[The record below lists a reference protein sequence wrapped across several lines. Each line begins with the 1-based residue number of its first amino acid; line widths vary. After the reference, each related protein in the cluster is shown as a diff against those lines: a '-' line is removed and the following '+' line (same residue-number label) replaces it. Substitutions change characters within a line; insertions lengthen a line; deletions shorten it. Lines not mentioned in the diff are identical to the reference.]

1 VLLGLTTD
9 QKLGLA
15 GTAAVFIA
23 FALVTAL
30 LIPRYRPD
38 FPGRKGVGLFV
49 VVTLLLTVAMIGA
62 VVVFA
67 SEDEG
72 AEAAGHVETELTE
85 TETGPTETETGP
97 TETET
102 GPAETET
109 GPAETET
116 GQTETT
122 PPATTAP
129 EDEAPTGDP
138 AAGKAL
144 FASNGC
150 GGCHTF
156 EAAGTTGA
164 VGPNLDEALEGKDA
178 EFVHQSIVE
187 PNAEVAEGY
196 NPGVMP
202 SFQQLSEDQVNDLVA
217 FLTQS

>member
-1 VLLGLTTD
+1 MLLGLTTD

-38 FPGRKGVGLFV
+38 FPGRKGLGLFI

-102 GPAETET
+102 ETGPTETET
-109 GPAETET
+109 GPTE
-116 GQTETT
+116 T

-129 EDEAPTGDP
+129 EEEAPAGDP
-138 AAGKAL
+138 AAGEAL

-156 EAAGTTGA
+156 EAAGSSGA

>member
-1 VLLGLTTD
+1 MLLGLTTD

-23 FALVTAL
+23 FSLVTAL

-38 FPGRKGVGLFV
+38 FPGRKGLGLFV

-97 TETET
+97 
-102 GPAETET
+102 
-109 GPAETET
+109 AETET

-129 EDEAPTGDP
+129 EEEAPAGDA

-156 EAAGTTGA
+156 EAAGSTGA
-164 VGPNLDEALEGKDA
+164 VGPNLDEVLEGKDA

>member
-15 GTAAVFIA
+15 GTAAVFIG

-38 FPGRKGVGLFV
+38 FPGRKGIGLFI
-49 VVTLLLTVAMIGA
+49 VVTLLLTVAMLGA

-67 SEDEG
+67 AEDEG
-72 AEAAGHVETELTE
+72 AEAAGHVETELTD
-85 TETGPTETETGP
+85 TETGP

-109 GPAETET
+109 G
-116 GQTETT
+116 QTETT
-122 PPATTAP
+122 RTATTT
-129 EDEAPTGDP
+129 EEEAQAGDP

-150 GGCHTF
+150 AGCHTF
-156 EAAGTTGA
+156 EAAGSTGA

-196 NPGVMP
+196 NAGVMP

>member
-15 GTAAVFIA
+15 GTAAVFIG

-38 FPGRKGVGLFV
+38 FPGRKGLGLFI
-49 VVTLLLTVAMIGA
+49 VVTLLLTVAMLGA

-85 TETGPTETETGP
+85 TETSP

-109 GPAETET
+109 GPAETT
-116 GQTETT
+116 
-122 PPATTAP
+122 PATTAEEEEP
-129 EDEAPTGDP
+129 AGDP

-156 EAAGTTGA
+156 EAAGSSGA

>member
-1 VLLGLTTD
+1 MLLGLTTD

-30 LIPRYRPD
+30 VIPRYRPD

-49 VVTLLLTVAMIGA
+49 VVTLLLMVAMIGA

-85 TETGPTETETGP
+85 TETRPT
-97 TETET
+97 
-102 GPAETET
+102 ETET

-122 PPATTAP
+122 PPATTA
-129 EDEAPTGDP
+129 EEEAPAGDP

-150 GGCHTF
+150 SGCHTF
-156 EAAGTTGA
+156 EAAGSTGA
-164 VGPNLDEALEGKDA
+164 VGPNLDEALQGKDA
-178 EFVHQSIVE
+178 AFVHQSIVE

-196 NPGVMP
+196 NAGVMP

>member
-1 VLLGLTTD
+1 MLLGLTTD

-23 FALVTAL
+23 FALITAL
-30 LIPRYRPD
+30 VIPRYRPD

-49 VVTLLLTVAMIGA
+49 VVTLLLMVAMIGA

-97 TETET
+97 
-102 GPAETET
+102 
-109 GPAETET
+109 AETET

-122 PPATTAP
+122 PPSTTA
-129 EDEAPTGDP
+129 EEEAPAGDP

-150 GGCHTF
+150 SGCHTF
-156 EAAGTTGA
+156 EAAGSTGA
-164 VGPNLDEALEGKDA
+164 VGPNLDEALQGKDA
-178 EFVHQSIVE
+178 AFVHQSIVE

-196 NPGVMP
+196 NAGVMP
-202 SFQQLSEDQVNDLVA
+202 SFQQLSEKQVNDLVA

>member
-23 FALVTAL
+23 FSLVTAL

-38 FPGRKGVGLFV
+38 FPGRKGLGLFV

-97 TETET
+97 
-102 GPAETET
+102 
-109 GPAETET
+109 AETET

-129 EDEAPTGDP
+129 EEEAPAGDP

-156 EAAGTTGA
+156 EAAGSTGA
-164 VGPNLDEALEGKDA
+164 VGPNLDEVLEGKDA

>member
-49 VVTLLLTVAMIGA
+49 VVTLLLMVAMIGA

-72 AEAAGHVETELTE
+72 AEAAGHAETELTE
-85 TETGPTETETGP
+85 TETGPT
-97 TETET
+97 
-102 GPAETET
+102 ETET

-129 EDEAPTGDP
+129 EEEAPAGDP

-150 GGCHTF
+150 SGCHTF
-156 EAAGTTGA
+156 EAAGSTGA
-164 VGPNLDEALEGKDA
+164 VGPNLDEVLEGKDA

-196 NPGVMP
+196 NAGVMP

>member
-1 VLLGLTTD
+1 MLLGLTTD

-49 VVTLLLTVAMIGA
+49 VVTLLITVAMIGA

-72 AEAAGHVETELTE
+72 AEAAGQTETELTE
-85 TETGPTETETGP
+85 TGPA
-97 TETET
+97 ETET

-116 GQTETT
+116 GETETT

-129 EDEAPTGDP
+129 EEEAPAGDP

-150 GGCHTF
+150 AGCHTF
-156 EAAGTTGA
+156 EAAGSTGA
-164 VGPNLDEALEGKDA
+164 VGPNLDESLEGKDA
-178 EFVHQSIVE
+178 AYVQQSIVE

-202 SFQQLSEDQVNDLVA
+202 SFQQLSEDQLNDLVV

>member
-1 VLLGLTTD
+1 MLLGLTTD

-23 FALVTAL
+23 FALVTSL
-30 LIPRYRPD
+30 LIPRYRPN
-38 FPGRKGVGLFV
+38 FPGRKGLGLFI
-49 VVTLLLTVAMIGA
+49 VVTLLLMVAMLGA

-72 AEAAGHVETELTE
+72 AEAAGHAETTQTETTE
-85 TETGPTETETGP
+85 TETETETET

-102 GPAETET
+102 ETTETET
-109 GPAETET
+109 ETTET
-116 GQTETT
+116 A
-122 PPATTAP
+122 PATTAEEEP
-129 EDEAPTGDP
+129 AGDP
-138 AAGKAL
+138 AAGEAL

-156 EAAGTTGA
+156 EAAGSTGA

-178 EFVHQSIVE
+178 AFVHQSIVE
-187 PNAEVAEGY
+187 PNADVAEGY
-196 NPGVMP
+196 AAGVMP
-202 SFQQLSEDQVNDLVA
+202 SFQQLSEEQVNDLVA

>member
-30 LIPRYRPD
+30 VIPRYRPD

-49 VVTLLLTVAMIGA
+49 VVTLLLMVAMLGA

-97 TETET
+97 
-102 GPAETET
+102 
-109 GPAETET
+109 AETET

-129 EDEAPTGDP
+129 EEEAPAGDP
-138 AAGKAL
+138 AAGEAL

-156 EAAGTTGA
+156 EAAGSTGA

-178 EFVHQSIVE
+178 EYVHQSIVE
-187 PNAEVAEGY
+187 PDAEVAEGY
-196 NPGVMP
+196 NAGVMP

>member
-9 QKLGLA
+9 QKLGLG

-23 FALVTAL
+23 FALITAL

-49 VVTLLLTVAMIGA
+49 VVTLLLTVAMLGA

-67 SEDEG
+67 AEDEG
-72 AEAAGHVETELTE
+72 AEAAGHTETQQTE
-85 TETGPTETETGP
+85 TETGP
-97 TETET
+97 
-102 GPAETET
+102 
-109 GPAETET
+109 
-116 GQTETT
+116 TETT

-129 EDEAPTGDP
+129 EEETPAGDP
-138 AAGKAL
+138 AAGEAL

-150 GGCHTF
+150 GSCHTF

-164 VGPNLDEALEGKDA
+164 VGPNLDESLEGKDA
-178 EFVHQSIVE
+178 AYVHQSIVE

-196 NPGVMP
+196 TAGVMP

>member
-15 GTAAVFIA
+15 GTAAVFIG

-38 FPGRKGVGLFV
+38 FPGRKGIGLFI
-49 VVTLLLTVAMIGA
+49 VVTLLLTVAMLGA
-62 VVVFA
+62 VAVFA
-67 SEDEG
+67 AEDEG
-72 AEAAGHVETELTE
+72 AEAAGHVETELTD
-85 TETGPTETETGP
+85 TETGPTETG
-97 TETET
+97 
-102 GPAETET
+102 T

-116 GQTETT
+116 GQTETST
-122 PPATTAP
+122 TATTAP
-129 EDEAPTGDP
+129 EEEAQAGDP

-150 GGCHTF
+150 AGCHTF
-156 EAAGTTGA
+156 EAAGSTGA

-196 NPGVMP
+196 NAGVMP

>member
-1 VLLGLTTD
+1 MLLGLTTD

-23 FALVTAL
+23 FSLVTAL

-49 VVTLLLTVAMIGA
+49 VVTLLLMVAMIGA

-97 TETET
+97 
-102 GPAETET
+102 
-109 GPAETET
+109 AETET

-122 PPATTAP
+122 PPATTA
-129 EDEAPTGDP
+129 EEEAPAGDP

-156 EAAGTTGA
+156 EAAGSTGA
-164 VGPNLDEALEGKDA
+164 VGPNLDEALQGKDA

-196 NPGVMP
+196 NAGVMP

>member
-49 VVTLLLTVAMIGA
+49 VVTLLLMVAMIGA

-72 AEAAGHVETELTE
+72 AEAAGHAETELTE
-85 TETGPTETETGP
+85 TETGPT
-97 TETET
+97 
-102 GPAETET
+102 ETET

-129 EDEAPTGDP
+129 EEEAPAGDP

-150 GGCHTF
+150 SGCHTF
-156 EAAGTTGA
+156 EAAGSTGA
-164 VGPNLDEALEGKDA
+164 VGPNLDEVLEGKDA

-196 NPGVMP
+196 NAGVMP
-202 SFQQLSEDQVNDLVA
+202 SFEQLSEDQVNDLVA

>member
-49 VVTLLLTVAMIGA
+49 VVTLLITVAMIGA

-72 AEAAGHVETELTE
+72 AEAAGQTETELTE
-85 TETGPTETETGP
+85 TRPAETQTGPA
-97 TETET
+97 ETET

-116 GQTETT
+116 GETETT

-129 EDEAPTGDP
+129 EEEAPAGDP

-150 GGCHTF
+150 AGCHTF
-156 EAAGTTGA
+156 EAAGSTGA
-164 VGPNLDEALEGKDA
+164 VGPNLDESLEGKDA
-178 EFVHQSIVE
+178 AYVQQSIVE

-196 NPGVMP
+196 NAGVMP

-217 FLTQS
+217 FLTQR

>member
-1 VLLGLTTD
+1 MLLGLTTD

-15 GTAAVFIA
+15 GTAAVFIG

-30 LIPRYRPD
+30 MIPRYRPD
-38 FPGRKGVGLFV
+38 FPGRKGLGLFI
-49 VVTLLLTVAMIGA
+49 VVTLLLTVAMLGA

-67 SEDEG
+67 AEDEG
-72 AEAAGHVETELTE
+72 AEAAEHAETQQTE

-97 TETET
+97 TETT
-102 GPAETET
+102 
-109 GPAETET
+109 
-116 GQTETT
+116 
-122 PPATTAP
+122 PATTAP
-129 EDEAPTGDP
+129 EEEEPAGDP
-138 AAGKAL
+138 AAGKTL

-156 EAAGTTGA
+156 EAAGSTGA

-187 PNAEVAEGY
+187 PNAQVAEGF

>member
-38 FPGRKGVGLFV
+38 FPGRKGLGLFI
-49 VVTLLLTVAMIGA
+49 VVTLLLMVARLGA

-85 TETGPTETETGP
+85 TGP
-97 TETET
+97 
-102 GPAETET
+102 
-109 GPAETET
+109 
-116 GQTETT
+116 TETT

-129 EDEAPTGDP
+129 
-138 AAGKAL
+138 
-144 FASNGC
+144 
-150 GGCHTF
+150 
-156 EAAGTTGA
+156 
-164 VGPNLDEALEGKDA
+164 
-178 EFVHQSIVE
+178 
-187 PNAEVAEGY
+187 
-196 NPGVMP
+196 
-202 SFQQLSEDQVNDLVA
+202 
-217 FLTQS
+217 

>member
-23 FALVTAL
+23 FSLVTAL

-38 FPGRKGVGLFV
+38 FPGRKGLGLFV

-62 VVVFA
+62 VVAFA

-97 TETET
+97 SETET
-102 GPAETET
+102 GP
-109 GPAETET
+109 
-116 GQTETT
+116 TETT
-122 PPATTAP
+122 PPATTATD
-129 EDEAPTGDP
+129 EEAPVGDP
-138 AAGKAL
+138 AAGEAL

-156 EAAGTTGA
+156 EAAGSTGA
-164 VGPNLDEALEGKDA
+164 VGPNLDEVLAGKDA
-178 EFVHQSIVE
+178 AFVHQSIVE

>member
-15 GTAAVFIA
+15 GTAAVFIG

-38 FPGRKGVGLFV
+38 FPGRKGIGLFI
-49 VVTLLLTVAMIGA
+49 VVTLLLTVAMLGA

-67 SEDEG
+67 AEDEG
-72 AEAAGHVETELTE
+72 AEAAGHVETELTD
-85 TETGPTETETGP
+85 TETGP

-109 GPAETET
+109 G
-116 GQTETT
+116 QTEATT
-122 PPATTAP
+122 TATTAT
-129 EDEAPTGDP
+129 EEEAQAGDP

-150 GGCHTF
+150 AGCHTF
-156 EAAGTTGA
+156 EAAGSTGA

-196 NPGVMP
+196 NAGVMP

>member
-1 VLLGLTTD
+1 MLLGLTTD

-30 LIPRYRPD
+30 VIPRYRPD

-49 VVTLLLTVAMIGA
+49 VVTLLLMVAMIGA

-72 AEAAGHVETELTE
+72 AEATGHVETELTE

-97 TETET
+97 
-102 GPAETET
+102 
-109 GPAETET
+109 AETET

-122 PPATTAP
+122 PPTTTAEEETP
-129 EDEAPTGDP
+129 AGDP

-150 GGCHTF
+150 SGCHTF
-156 EAAGTTGA
+156 EAAGSTGA
-164 VGPNLDEALEGKDA
+164 VGPNLDEALQGKDA
-178 EFVHQSIVE
+178 AFVHQSIVE

-196 NPGVMP
+196 NAGVMP
-202 SFQQLSEDQVNDLVA
+202 SFQQLSEEQVNDLVA

>member
-1 VLLGLTTD
+1 MLLGLTTD

-38 FPGRKGVGLFV
+38 FPGRKGVGLFI

-85 TETGPTETETGP
+85 TETGP
-97 TETET
+97 
-102 GPAETET
+102 A
-109 GPAETET
+109 
-116 GQTETT
+116 ETT

-129 EDEAPTGDP
+129 EEEAPAGDP

-156 EAAGTTGA
+156 EAAGSTGA
-164 VGPNLDEALEGKDA
+164 VGPNLDEALQGKDA
-178 EFVHQSIVE
+178 EYVHQSIVE
-187 PNAEVAEGY
+187 PNADVAEGY
-196 NPGVMP
+196 AAGVMP
-202 SFQQLSEDQVNDLVA
+202 SFQQLSEAQVNDLVA
-217 FLTQS
+217 FLTQR

>member
-1 VLLGLTTD
+1 MLLGLTTD

-30 LIPRYRPD
+30 VIPRYRPD

-49 VVTLLLTVAMIGA
+49 VVTLLLMVAMIGA

-97 TETET
+97 
-102 GPAETET
+102 
-109 GPAETET
+109 AETET

-122 PPATTAP
+122 PPATTA
-129 EDEAPTGDP
+129 EEEAPAGDP

-150 GGCHTF
+150 SGCHTF
-156 EAAGTTGA
+156 EAAGSTGA
-164 VGPNLDEALEGKDA
+164 VGPNLDEALQGKDA
-178 EFVHQSIVE
+178 AFVHQSIVE

-196 NPGVMP
+196 NAGVMP

>member
-1 VLLGLTTD
+1 MLLGLTTD
-9 QKLGLA
+9 QELGLA
-15 GTAAVFIA
+15 GTAAVFIG

-38 FPGRKGVGLFV
+38 FPGRKGLGLFI
-49 VVTLLLTVAMIGA
+49 VVTLLLTVAMLGA

-67 SEDEG
+67 AEDEG
-72 AEAAGHVETELTE
+72 AEAAESAETQQTE

-97 TETET
+97 TET
-102 GPAETET
+102 GP
-109 GPAETET
+109 
-116 GQTETT
+116 TETT

-129 EDEAPTGDP
+129 EEEPAGDP

-156 EAAGTTGA
+156 EAAGSTGA

>member
-1 VLLGLTTD
+1 MLLGLTTD

-23 FALVTAL
+23 FSLVTAL

-38 FPGRKGVGLFV
+38 FPGRKGLGLFV
-49 VVTLLLTVAMIGA
+49 VVTLLLMVAMIGA

-97 TETET
+97 
-102 GPAETET
+102 AETET
-109 GPAETET
+109 GLACPEGSVTV
-116 GQTETT
+116 
-122 PPATTAP
+122 PPPTTTAEEESP
-129 EDEAPTGDP
+129 AGDP

-156 EAAGTTGA
+156 EAAGSSGA
-164 VGPNLDEALEGKDA
+164 VGPNLDEALQGKDA

>member
-30 LIPRYRPD
+30 VIPRYRPD

-49 VVTLLLTVAMIGA
+49 VVTLLLMVAMIGA

-72 AEAAGHVETELTE
+72 AEAAAHVETELTE

-102 GPAETET
+102 G
-109 GPAETET
+109 
-116 GQTETT
+116 QTETT

-129 EDEAPTGDP
+129 EEEAPAGDP

-156 EAAGTTGA
+156 EAAGSSGA
-164 VGPNLDEALEGKDA
+164 VGPNLDEVLEGKDA
-178 EFVHQSIVE
+178 EFVHQSIVD

>member
-15 GTAAVFIA
+15 GTASVFIA

-49 VVTLLLTVAMIGA
+49 VVTLLLMVAMIGA

-72 AEAAGHVETELTE
+72 AEAAGHAETELTE
-85 TETGPTETETGP
+85 TETGPT
-97 TETET
+97 
-102 GPAETET
+102 ETET

-129 EDEAPTGDP
+129 EEEAPAGDP

-150 GGCHTF
+150 SGCHTF
-156 EAAGTTGA
+156 EAAGSTGA
-164 VGPNLDEALEGKDA
+164 VGPNLDEVLEGKDA

-196 NPGVMP
+196 NAGVMP
-202 SFQQLSEDQVNDLVA
+202 SFEQLSEDQVNDLVA

>member
-1 VLLGLTTD
+1 MLLGLTTD

-23 FALVTAL
+23 FSLVTAL

-38 FPGRKGVGLFV
+38 FPGRKGLGLFV

-72 AEAAGHVETELTE
+72 AEAAGHLETELTE
-85 TETGPTETETGP
+85 TETGPT
-97 TETET
+97 
-102 GPAETET
+102 ETET

-122 PPATTAP
+122 PPATTA
-129 EDEAPTGDP
+129 EEEAPAGDP

-150 GGCHTF
+150 SGCHTF
-156 EAAGTTGA
+156 EAAGSTGA

>member
-30 LIPRYRPD
+30 VIPRYRPD

-49 VVTLLLTVAMIGA
+49 VVTLLLMVAMIGA

-97 TETET
+97 
-102 GPAETET
+102 
-109 GPAETET
+109 AETET

-122 PPATTAP
+122 TPATTAP
-129 EDEAPTGDP
+129 EEEPPAGDP

-150 GGCHTF
+150 SGCHTF
-156 EAAGTTGA
+156 QAAGSTGA
-164 VGPNLDEALEGKDA
+164 VGPNLDEVLEGKDA

-196 NPGVMP
+196 NAGVMP
-202 SFQQLSEDQVNDLVA
+202 SFEQLSEDQVNDLVA

>member
-1 VLLGLTTD
+1 MLLGLTTD

-38 FPGRKGVGLFV
+38 FPGRKGLGLFV

-102 GPAETET
+102 G
-109 GPAETET
+109 
-116 GQTETT
+116 QTRRRRRRRPRPRRRRRRAIRPPGRRSSHRTAAAAATHSRRPGARGRSARISTSRSRARTPNTSSSPSPSRTRRWPRATT
-122 PPATTAP
+122 PV
-129 EDEAPTGDP
+129 
-138 AAGKAL
+138 
-144 FASNGC
+144 SC
-150 GGCHTF
+150 RR
-156 EAAGTTGA
+156 
-164 VGPNLDEALEGKDA
+164 
-178 EFVHQSIVE
+178 S
-187 PNAEVAEGY
+187 
-196 NPGVMP
+196 
-202 SFQQLSEDQVNDLVA
+202 SS
-217 FLTQS
+217 SRRSR